1 MPVQLFCGTAGLTL
15 GLLLVNTPDLG
26 SWVAA
31 ITEIHSNAANCQKT
45 TPVSRFILMNF
56 AFWIISAV
64 AVLGAIL
71 AVTLRNL
78 VHCVLALI
86 LFFIGIAAHY
96 FLLRADFLGTVQ
108 ILIYVGAVAV
118 LILFAIM
125 LTRNVTGTEG
135 PREVLGVKWWSGAA
149 IAAVLAI
156 LLKKAILSDPL
167 ATVLPAGDKAQSSAA
182 EIGKALVA
190 GWVVPLEAIAVLL
203 TAALIGAVVIAL
215 EELRKSR

>member
-1 MPVQLFCGTAGLTL
+1 
-15 GLLLVNTPDLG
+15 
-26 SWVAA
+26 
-31 ITEIHSNAANCQKT
+31 
-45 TPVSRFILMNF
+45 MNI

-71 AVTLRNL
+71 AVSLRNL

-96 FLLRADFLGTVQ
+96 FLLHADFLGTVQ
-108 ILIYVGAVAV
+108 ILIYVGAVAI

-125 LTRNVTGTEG
+125 LTHNVTGTDG
-135 PREVLGVKWWSGAA
+135 PRELLGLKWWSGAA
-149 IAAVLAI
+149 IAATLAM
-156 LLKKAILSDPL
+156 LLMRAIQ
-167 ATVLPAGDKAQSSAA
+167 GDKLSATLPSGSDQAHSSVA
-182 EIGKALVA
+182 EIGKALVG

-215 EELRKSR
+215 EEIRKSR

>member
-1 MPVQLFCGTAGLTL
+1 
-15 GLLLVNTPDLG
+15 
-26 SWVAA
+26 
-31 ITEIHSNAANCQKT
+31 
-45 TPVSRFILMNF
+45 MNI
-56 AFWIISAV
+56 AFWFISAV
-64 AVLGAIL
+64 AVLGAVL

-125 LTRNVTGTEG
+125 LTHNVTGVDG
-135 PREVLGVKWWSGAA
+135 PKELLGVKWWSGAA
-149 IAAVLAI
+149 IAATLAI

-167 ATVLPAGDKAQSSAA
+167 ATLLPAGDKAQSSVA

-190 GWVVPLEAIAVLL
+190 GWVVSLEAIAILL

-215 EELRKSR
+215 EEIQKS

>member
-1 MPVQLFCGTAGLTL
+1 
-15 GLLLVNTPDLG
+15 
-26 SWVAA
+26 
-31 ITEIHSNAANCQKT
+31 
-45 TPVSRFILMNF
+45 MNL

-64 AVLGAIL
+64 TILGAVL

-96 FLLRADFLGTVQ
+96 FLLRADFLGAVQ

-125 LTRNVTGTEG
+125 LTHNVTGTEG
-135 PREVLGVKWWSGAA
+135 PREVLGLKWWSGAA

-156 LLKKAILSDPL
+156 LLKKAIQGDALSV
-167 ATVLPAGDKAQSSAA
+167 VLPAGDKAQTSVAV
-182 EIGKALVA
+182 IGKALV
-190 GWVVPLEAIAVLL
+190 GDWVVPLEAIAILL

-215 EELRKSR
+215 EELRKSQ

>member
-1 MPVQLFCGTAGLTL
+1 M
-15 GLLLVNTPDLG
+15 NT
-26 SWVAA
+26 
-31 ITEIHSNAANCQKT
+31 
-45 TPVSRFILMNF
+45 

-64 AVLGAIL
+64 TLLGAVL
-71 AVTLRNL
+71 AVSLRNL
-78 VHCVLALI
+78 VHCVLSLV

-135 PREVLGVKWWSGAA
+135 PREVLGVKWWLGAA
-149 IAAVLAI
+149 IAAVMGALLCAVVRADKLAET
-156 LLKKAILSDPL
+156 LPSGEKAKTS
-167 ATVLPAGDKAQSSAA
+167 VL
-182 EIGKALVA
+182 EIGKMLVA
-190 GWVVPLEAIAVLL
+190 DWVVPLEVMAVLL

-215 EELRKSR
+215 EEIRKRS

>member
-1 MPVQLFCGTAGLTL
+1 
-15 GLLLVNTPDLG
+15 
-26 SWVAA
+26 
-31 ITEIHSNAANCQKT
+31 
-45 TPVSRFILMNF
+45 MNI

-64 AVLGAIL
+64 AVLGAVL

-125 LTRNVTGTEG
+125 LTHNVTGVDG
-135 PREVLGVKWWSGAA
+135 PKELLGVKWWSGAA
-149 IAAVLAI
+149 IAATLAI

-167 ATVLPAGDKAQSSAA
+167 ATLLPAGDKAQSSVA

-190 GWVVPLEAIAVLL
+190 GWVVSLEAIAILL

-215 EELRKSR
+215 EEIQKS